1 MTKPAFDKEDLRE
14 LVADVL
20 DVELADVGDETRF
33 VDDLDVDSLTA
44 LELIVR
50 LERTY
55 GIRLAESDVRQVTCL
70 DQTYDLMTSKLT
82 RAV

>member
-55 GIRLAESDVRQVTCL
+55 GIRLEESDVRQVTCL